1 MCMLRALKETLPHD
15 GHTLH
20 VPDPWDALD
29 SLHLFDSLDHLE
41 FLQTSRTSEIQ
52 ASMLCDLTSQSH
64 DILFSFFHYFFQR
77 PPNRWRTSCESTGR
91 VRKGKE
97 RKGKET

>member
-1 MCMLRALKETLPHD
+1 MLWTLNATLPHD
-15 GHTLH
+15 AHTLYI
-20 VPDPWDALD
+20 PDPWGALD
-29 SLHLFDSLDHLE
+29 LLHLFDSLDHLE

-91 VRKGKE
+91 VRKGKG
-97 RKGKET
+97 RKGKER